1 MAYTKPQSPCARCG
15 EAYEE
20 EGANILLIRCGA
32 IQAGKSLVEIQRLKN
47 PRGAVHMCTAGPLE
61 GCPRGF
67 KREKKEDQPPAP
79 TGCEKARAMLEA
91 ALTYGQM
98 KLKGETK

>member
-20 EGANILLIRCGA
+20 ENANVLLIRCGA
-32 IQAGKSLVEIQRLKN
+32 VQAGTSLIEIQRLKN

-61 GCPRGF
+61 NCPRGF
-67 KREKKEDQPPAP
+67 TMGEEKSDTAKP
-79 TGCEKARAMLEA
+79 TAYEKARAMLERSLRHA
-91 ALTYGQM
+91 AADCS
-98 KLKGETK
+98 

>member
-20 EGANILLIRCGA
+20 EGANVLLIRCGA
-32 IQAGKSLVEIQRLKN
+32 VRDGKSLIDIQRLKH
-47 PRGAVHMCTAGPLE
+47 PRGAVHMCTEGPLE

-67 KREKKEDQPPAP
+67 KREKKEDRPPAA
-79 TGCEKARAMLEA
+79 TGFYKAKEMLEEA
-91 ALTYGQM
+91 IGNVR
-98 KLKGETK
+98 

>member
-20 EGANILLIRCGA
+20 ENANVLLIRCGA
-32 IQAGKSLVEIQRLKN
+32 VQAGTSLIEIQRLKN

-61 GCPRGF
+61 GCPKGYALE
-67 KREKKEDQPPAP
+67 EKTTQPEAS
-79 TGCEKARAMLEA
+79 GYGRARKMLEEA
-91 ALTYGQM
+91 IGNVR
-98 KLKGETK
+98 